1 MKRNSGL
8 LGLGVSALF
17 AALLSLSA
25 AAQETDPNL
34 RSIESTRTLIEK
46 SSSAQQIDRSKV
58 PEALAKRDEARA
70 LLKQAEAAQ
79 QKGNIADMNKL
90 LTDAKKVLFAAVK
103 LANPEQVTGEKKVRD
118 YETRLG
124 SVKVLRD
131 ALARLGGSKNATA
144 VKEADVQL
152 ADAAKLA
159 AEKKYDL
166 ALVSVE
172 KAYAAIKTAN
182 VEQRDHTEVVD
193 DSKNFKTK
201 EDEYKYEIGR
211 NNEYQQL
218 SEAVLS
224 NMKPEQAA
232 MYKAVGEKALGMRKE
247 ADGSAGSGD
256 FAAAVAGAEKSTAE
270 YKKIIRAGGIPV
282 P

>member
-1 MKRNSGL
+1 MKKRNTSL
-8 LGLGVSALF
+8 IRLGGGALF

-25 AAQETDPNL
+25 AAQDADPNL
-34 RSIESTRTLIEK
+34 RAIESTRTLIEK
-46 SSSAQQIDRSKV
+46 SSSAQQIDRAKV

-79 QKGNIADMNKL
+79 QKGNVADMNKL
-90 LTDAKKVLFAAVK
+90 LTEAKKLLFAAVK
-103 LANPEQVTGEKKVRD
+103 LANPEQVTGEKKARD
-118 YETRLG
+118 YETRLA

-131 ALARLGGSKNATA
+131 ALARIGGSKNDAA
-144 VKEADVQL
+144 VKA
-152 ADAAKLA
+152 ADASLTEAAKEA
-159 AEKKYDL
+159 AEKKFDL
-166 ALVSVE
+166 ALAGVE

-182 VEQRDHTEVVD
+182 IEQRDHTEQVA
-193 DSKNFKTK
+193 SKNFANK
-201 EDEYKYEIGR
+201 EEEYKYEIGR

-224 NMKPEQAA
+224 NMAA
-232 MYKAVGEKALGMRKE
+232 NLVSMYKPVGEKALGIRKE
-247 ADGSAGSGD
+247 AEASAGKGD
-256 FAAAVAGAEKSTAE
+256 FAAAVTGMENSTAE